1 MIDPGLRTPL
11 VDSFRRGEVAR
22 DVRLEA
28 AQGAMAPRALE
39 QLAVLLI
46 LTEDADGEIRQ
57 AAGATLQRIPR
68 ASFEGLLARTD
79 LPGEMRR
86 WLEEQGITPAATP
99 PASDEPLVDTGGPMT
114 EETPEEPA
122 AAVQTLATMSVM
134 QRMKV
139 AMRGT
144 REQRSLLIRD
154 PNRLVASAVLSSPKL
169 TEHEVEQFAR
179 MANVTEEVLR
189 VIGSNRAWVKNY
201 SVAANLVRNPKA
213 PIAMTLQLL
222 NRLTEKDVK
231 MLTSD
236 RNIPE
241 PLRIAARKKVSEKAS
256 TR

>member
-11 VDSFRRGEVAR
+11 VDSFRRGEVGR

-28 AQGAMAPRALE
+28 AQGAMAPRAVE

-46 LTEDADGEIRQ
+46 LTGDADAEIRET
-57 AAGATLQRIPR
+57 AAATLDRIPR
-68 ASFEGLLARTD
+68 VSLEGLAARTD
-79 LPGEMRR
+79 VPGEMRR
-86 WLEEQGITPAATP
+86 WLEEQGITPAATA
-99 PASDEPLVDTGGPMT
+99 PASDEPLLETGEPL
-114 EETPEEPA
+114 PEGAPEG
-122 AAVQTLATMSVM
+122 AVSAGQQLSTLSVM
-134 QRMKV
+134 ERMKV

-169 TEHEVEQFAR
+169 TENEVEQFAR

-189 VIGSNRAWVKNY
+189 VIGSNRAWIKNY
-201 SVAANLVRNPKA
+201 NVALNLVRNPKS
-213 PIAMTLQLL
+213 PIGQSLHLL

-241 PLRIAARKKVSEKAS
+241 PLRIAARKRVSEKAG

>member
-28 AQGAMAPRALE
+28 AQGAMAPRAVE

-46 LTEDADGEIRQ
+46 LTEDADPEIRET
-57 AAGATLQRIPR
+57 AGATLQRIPR
-68 ASFEGLLARTD
+68 ASLEGLAARTD
-79 LPGEMRR
+79 VPGEMRR
-86 WLEEQGITPAATP
+86 WLEEQGITPAATA
-99 PASDEPLVDTGGPMT
+99 PASDEPLLDTGEPMP
-114 EETPEEPA
+114 EVEPEEPA
-122 AAVQTLATMSVM
+122 AVSQQLSSLSVM

-169 TEHEVEQFAR
+169 TENEVEQFAR

-189 VIGSNRAWVKNY
+189 VIGSNRSWMKNY
-201 SVAANLVRNPKA
+201 NVALNLVRNPKS
-213 PIAMTLQLL
+213 PIGQSLHLL